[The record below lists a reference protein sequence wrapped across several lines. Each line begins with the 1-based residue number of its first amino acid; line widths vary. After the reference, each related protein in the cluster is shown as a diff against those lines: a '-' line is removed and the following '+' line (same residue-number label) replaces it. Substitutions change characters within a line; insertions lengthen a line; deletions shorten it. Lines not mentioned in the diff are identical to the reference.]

1 MGLGRVQESRSGRGD
16 HNMFTVL
23 AALSATGA
31 AMVAMVIS
39 GSAGIVA
46 AERLTPAGLVLA
58 GLLPSL
64 LLLAQLLRLEAVW
77 IPYSQAMTT
86 PLRGRTPQ
94 QVRRVKHGFI
104 EFFVYLSA
112 SLAGLCV
119 VAYASSASGWVGP
132 LPLRIAGEETRL
144 IHLIGFLACF
154 VAAFVPLLM
163 GVYRQARL
171 EAAQRPGDA
180 KGQML
185 RSDVVSEFSFWT
197 SFILIAGLVLL
208 AWAAAGGKFE
218 MKEDF
223 GVFIT
228 FVVLMV
234 FFAIILSPHLMRVVN
249 NWRERREEDDAALGN
264 LRVNGVAALTP
275 GVLVSRLDSILV
287 RLVAPLSGATQH
299 GAVWFTPHLLVLI
312 VILPLSALGFVLAPP
327 WGLIPIGMAMLIAVA
342 LGRRWAWVEEDRE
355 TASRLRT
362 TRGSEIHVGFD
373 NDLKDEALL
382 GYASLFILVPLALH
396 QLQGWTESFAFDER
410 YSTHNAF
417 FDWLRFFGA
426 ELAKAVPFVDWWEI
440 YNVDIQTPYDATTS
454 ENPLAKH
461 LTFAARAMVDLVI
474 MAALFQAIGL
484 WQRSRAD
491 RKFYKVGHLDVFDPF
506 TEAAFFEN
514 GMRYDRKAGELVP
527 KSRFRKLVQQHVDE
541 RKKLSWDQNPY
552 NPRRLSE
559 LVHSEN
565 PDVKAGARWMVGHYE
580 VLVGTPIEQLRQLA
594 QLLADNADTKLR
606 RSLDDRSF
614 ARRQKLELER
624 ILQEL
629 RDDIDGF
636 GQADVPYVVAALEAI
651 RSVPEFTYAQLQ
663 AVQLLRQRPSPR
675 ATHALFKLIMQ
686 KRHFETVDGRE
697 MWDLFKAELGS
708 DASIF
713 LDQFQSRMD
722 VLHALR
728 EHGNF
733 YFANG
738 DRHMLREVIEL
749 VDWMGQDTGAKYG
762 TKGDK
767 SKVVR
772 ELAREIESELRALLR
787 F

>member
-86 PLRGRTPQ
+86 PLRGRTPE
-94 QVRRVKHGFI
+94 QVKRVKHGFI

-163 GVYRQARL
+163 GFYRQARL

-491 RKFYKVGHLDVFDPF
+491 KRFYKAGQLDVFDPF
-506 TEAAFFEN
+506 TEVAFFER
-514 GMRYDRKAGELVP
+514 GMWFDRKAGKLVP
-527 KSRFRKLVQQHVDE
+527 KSEFRKLVEQHVEARLE
-541 RKKLSWDQNPY
+541 RNWDANPY
-552 NPRRLSE
+552 NPLRLAE
-559 LVHSEN
+559 LKSSPN
-565 PDVKAGARWMVGHYE
+565 PDVSAGAKWMLNHYK
-580 VLVGTPIEQLRQLA
+580 VLVGEPIEQLRQLS
-594 QLLADNADTKLR
+594 LR
-606 RSLDDRSF
+606 LSEEMDGRLHRSFSDRSF
-614 ARRQKLELER
+614 ARKQKLELER

-629 RDDIDGF
+629 RESPEAF
-636 GQADVPYVVAALEAI
+636 SQADVPYIVSVLAAV
-651 RSVPEFTYAQLQ
+651 RGVPEFDYAQSQ
-663 AVQLLRQRPSPR
+663 MIQLLRERPSR
-675 ATHALFKLIMQ
+675 RSTHALFATLMQ
-686 KRHFETVDGRE
+686 DRHFETEAGRE
-697 MWDLFKAELGS
+697 MWEQFQRELGLS
-708 DASIF
+708 GLVF
-713 LDQFQSRMD
+713 LDRYQNRREAF
-722 VLHALR
+722 HALR
-728 EHGNF
+728 EHGYGYLGNNRDLLAEIAS
-733 YFANG
+733 FA
-738 DRHMLREVIEL
+738 
-749 VDWMGQDTGAKYG
+749 DWMGQYSSTKFG
-762 TKGDK
+762 TQGDK
-767 SKVVR
+767 SKEGR
-772 ELAREIESELRALLR
+772 KFAREIESELRALLR